1 MNLTFAPGILEQ
13 VIAHAKDCYPRE
25 GCGLIVGRRSSPAAA
40 GGPLPEAEAFVPM
53 DNISTRDDE
62 YEMDPKQLIRVL
74 RNLRNAGKD
83 LAAIYHSH
91 PHGLAE
97 PSKKDIE
104 RAFYPEAAYLIVSL
118 NELERPRAA
127 AFRITG
133 GEVIEIELHAIV

>member
-1 MNLTFAPGILEQ
+1 M
-13 VIAHAKDCYPRE
+13 
-25 GCGLIVGRRSSPAAA
+25 IVGRRSLPATAER
-40 GGPLPEAEAFVPM
+40 PLPDGEEFVPM
-53 DNISTRDDE
+53 NNVSTRGDE
-62 YEMDPKQLIRVL
+62 YEMDPTQLIRVL